1 MLDLRSNFL
10 AVFANEMA
18 ISGNAT
24 TTGTA
29 IVDTKGYRSVT
40 FLSWLHNFTD
50 GAFEMAIQD
59 GDDSGLSDAA
69 AVVDEGLIGTEAN
82 NKLDADRELRSL
94 AYVGGKRYVRC
105 NIVSTGVTT
114 GADVF
119 TCVLLGHPEDA
130 PTAQGGTD

>member
-1 MLDLRSNFL
+1 MLDLRSNIL

-18 ISGNAT
+18 ISTDT
-24 TTGTA
+24 TTAATA

-40 FLSWLHNFTD
+40 FLSFLHNWTD
-50 GAFEMAIQD
+50 GDYTPLIED

-69 AVVDEGLIGTEAN
+69 VVVDELLIGTEAGQIM
-82 NKLDADRELRSL
+82 DADREIRTIGYAGS
-94 AYVGGKRYVRC
+94 KRYVRMR
-105 NIVSTGVTT
+105 IVSDNTST

-130 PTAQGGTD
+130 ATDQGGTD